1 MKRLAVLAALAGAA
15 VLSAPVAAAD
25 SIGFTSPSGNIGC
38 MLTDDLLR
46 CDITAR
52 DWSPPPRPADCRTSL
67 VTARA
72 S

>member
-46 CDITAR
+46 CDINDPRLVA
-52 DWSPPPRPADCRTSL
+52 SPAPR
-67 VTARA
+67 
-72 S
+72 